1 MRAAYGA
8 TSAAYGAAQTGPSAS
23 ARLGAARNAGTSP
36 SGGLATAP
44 LRGALSPAAPRSPLA
59 AQRFA
64 FAPGPSAHR
73 AAAEAEIAQRG
84 ATVAHRNEAYERALE
99 ALRGREGGNEAPLV
113 TPSTP
118 YETHVRALATEAL
131 GLQFGALAHQEAAS
145 GADKAQAAAQAAAD
159 GKENVIVRELVLPH
173 EKHAARI
180 RRGGADEGEEEG
192 VGVVF
197 AAAVVGLRWG
207 DLVTVPALR
216 RAGLPVVAL
225 ADADAQLRD
234 DAAQRHGVVEA
245 VAGVS
250 EALAARG
257 ARLAYLMVPPAEQR
271 GALEEALSAG
281 EGEAHVVVGAPG
293 GADEGDAKAMLE
305 LVSGKGGGA
314 AMDPDTGRPLAA
326 PPKRL
331 VMVDYSLRHSR
342 CLRRMRA
349 WADSG
354 RLGVIVRA
362 ECHMI
367 GGLPGLYS
375 GGTLAPHSWRD
386 EASKGGGALRVLGAH
401 ALDAL
406 RFVLRSEVVAA
417 AATLRTLK
425 SHLPGPGGARC
436 AVTADDYA
444 NVAFEFDGG
453 THAAVVLSR
462 DGGGGVGGGG
472 RGERFV
478 HFAGEAAAMTLDL
491 EAGEARLVDNATGVV
506 IDAVDEN
513 DADEDGGAA
522 ARGWLALPPAGRC
535 RL

>member
-1 MRAAYGA
+1 MCTGAGSPALSGAWAAARLAESPHGASPARSLPGVGYGASPARSPYAAAQSRGPHPAPGGLWEYYNVASPKAPAGLSGAGAAAMRAAYGA

-145 GADKAQAAAQAAAD
+145 GAAKAQAAAQAAAD

-245 VAGVS
+245 VDSSDVKDATL
-250 EALAARG
+250 LAQGPERLEVAR
-257 ARLAYLMVPPAEQR
+257 
-271 GALEEALSAG
+271 
-281 EGEAHVVVGAPG
+281 
-293 GADEGDAKAMLE
+293 
-305 LVSGKGGGA
+305 
-314 AMDPDTGRPLAA
+314 
-326 PPKRL
+326 
-331 VMVDYSLRHSR
+331 
-342 CLRRMRA
+342 
-349 WADSG
+349 
-354 RLGVIVRA
+354 
-362 ECHMI
+362 
-367 GGLPGLYS
+367 
-375 GGTLAPHSWRD
+375 
-386 EASKGGGALRVLGAH
+386 
-401 ALDAL
+401 
-406 RFVLRSEVVAA
+406 FEVV
-417 AATLRTLK
+417 
-425 SHLPGPGGARC
+425 
-436 AVTADDYA
+436 
-444 NVAFEFDGG
+444 
-453 THAAVVLSR
+453 
-462 DGGGGVGGGG
+462 
-472 RGERFV
+472 
-478 HFAGEAAAMTLDL
+478 
-491 EAGEARLVDNATGVV
+491 
-506 IDAVDEN
+506 
-513 DADEDGGAA
+513 
-522 ARGWLALPPAGRC
+522 
-535 RL
+535 